1 MALRR
6 FVAGRRRRVS
16 MTAVPGDS
24 ATAIVDVKPAAKTG
38 GAAHVALGI
47 LVSRLFGIV
56 RQALTA
62 TFLGATGPAD
72 AFQAAFKITNFL
84 QNLFGEGALSASF
97 IPVYSKLVKKDPEEA
112 GRVAGAVGA
121 ILALAVSIIV
131 LVGIIATP
139 LLIPLIAQGFDG
151 DRREMTIRL
160 TRILFPGAGL
170 FVISAWCLGILN
182 TPRQV
187 SAVVSRA
194 GVLEHRDDRR
204 AARCRSSTGRARS
217 GDDARLGIGRRRR
230 AAVSRAGSRDAAL
243 RPPSSILVGIRG
255 LRTSAP
261 WFETSDR
268 RSSVA
273 ASCKSAATSTTGWR
287 RFFRSA
293 WSRRSA
299 TRRRSSSFRSAC
311 LGCPFRRRSCP
322 RCRERTGTRTRSPRI
337 CGRASTR
344 GLRQI
349 AYFVIPSAAAFLA
362 FGDVIAALLF
372 QRGKFTA
379 ADSRYA
385 WGILAGAAIGLLA
398 STMGRLY
405 SSTYYA
411 LHDTRT
417 PLRFA
422 LVRVTLTTLLGYLF
436 ALWLPPH
443 IGIDAHWGAAG
454 LTASAGIA
462 GWIFLMA
469 PCASCISFS
478 GGSPHAPDEKQRL
491 TSTINAAARA
501 RHMTFE
507 YTRTSL
513 GLRGLYPLIKERL
526 PGGASR
532 LAALL
537 LPHIL
542 PVCSVVAPCHPGA
555 ALRNPGPCSANTG
568 HQVTVPGRWMVDG
581 PDAARP
587 YRTDGTAIQTPD
599 RPCGP
604 DHRAVAR

>member
-1 MALRR
+1 
-6 FVAGRRRRVS
+6 

-24 ATAIVDVKPAAKTG
+24 ATSIADVKPAAKTG

-47 LVSRLFGIV
+47 FVSRLFGIV

-112 GRVAGAVGA
+112 GRAAGAIGA

-139 LLIPLIAQGFDG
+139 LLIPLIAQGFED

-182 TPRQV
+182 THGKFLLSYLAPVFWNIAMIGALLVAGPRQHERDLATTLAWASV
-187 SAVVSRA
+187 VGAALQFLVQVPGVLRFDRNLRFSWGTQSSHVRTVVRNFGPAFVSR
-194 GVLEHRDDRR
+194 GVVQISSYIDNWLASFLPLGMLATFGYASAIVVLPVSLFGMSIS
-204 AARCRSSTGRARS
+204 AAKLPEMSSADGN
-217 GDDARLGIGRRRR
+217 
-230 AAVSRAGSRDAAL
+230 
-243 RPPSSILVGIRG
+243 
-255 LRTSAP
+255 
-261 WFETSDR
+261 EEE
-268 RSSVA
+268 VA
-273 ASCKSAATSTTGWR
+273 AY
-287 RFFRSA
+287 
-293 WSRRSA
+293 
-299 TRRRSSSFRSAC
+299 
-311 LGCPFRRRSCP
+311 L
-322 RCRERTGTRTRSPRI
+322 
-337 CGRASTR
+337 RASLTR

-349 AYFVIPSAAAFLA
+349 AYFVIPSAAAFLV
-362 FGDVIAALLF
+362 FGDVISALLF

-422 LVRVTLTTLLGYLF
+422 LIRVTLTTLLGYLF

-462 GWIFLMA
+462 GWIEFYL
-469 PCASCISFS
+469 
-478 GGSPHAPDEKQRL
+478 L
-491 TSTINAAARA
+491 RA
-501 RHMTFE
+501 RLNQRIGLTGVPARFIL
-507 YTRTSL
+507 SL
-513 GLRGLYPLIKERL
+513 WGSAIVGALAGWEMRGLVQGRGHVVSGVLVLGTYGVVFLLMTVALGVPEASVALARL
-526 PGGASR
+526 RRRG
-532 LAALL
+532 
-537 LPHIL
+537 
-542 PVCSVVAPCHPGA
+542 
-555 ALRNPGPCSANTG
+555 
-568 HQVTVPGRWMVDG
+568 
-581 PDAARP
+581 
-587 YRTDGTAIQTPD
+587 
-599 RPCGP
+599 
-604 DHRAVAR
+604 